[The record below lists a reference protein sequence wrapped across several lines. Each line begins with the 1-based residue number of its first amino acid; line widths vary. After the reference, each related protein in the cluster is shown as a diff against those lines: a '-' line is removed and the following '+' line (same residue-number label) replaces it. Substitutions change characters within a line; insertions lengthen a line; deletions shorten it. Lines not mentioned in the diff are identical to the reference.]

1 MIFTICEKI
10 SKGVK
15 NEILLSIIWAKKNF
29 EKSRNLMSN
38 TIIVE
43 FSYFFAYYLLY
54 IIIYSFINSLRYQ
67 VKIVELMQYIC
78 LDLCSG

>member
-1 MIFTICEKI
+1 
-10 SKGVK
+10 
-15 NEILLSIIWAKKNF
+15 
-29 EKSRNLMSN
+29 MSN

-43 FSYFFAYYLLY
+43 FSYFFAYYPLY